1 MGDIVMGIDHQ
12 TQIAIDTS
20 TLRVLPQL
28 QKHPKPS
35 IQKEAAWALS
45 NVATGPH
52 K

>member
-1 MGDIVMGIDHQ
+1 MGDTVMGIHHQ
-12 TQIAIDTS
+12 TQRNIDTGM
-20 TLRVLPQL
+20 LRVSPQL

-35 IQKEAAWALS
+35 IQKKAAWVLS